1 MIQPALVKSET
12 SVSMLYAAY
21 YVKVRMVRNKT
32 NLPVNLSTHQLIN
45 SSTHQLINSSTHQLV
60 Y

>member
-1 MIQPALVKSET
+1 
-12 SVSMLYAAY
+12 MLYAAY
-21 YVKVRMVRNKT
+21 YVKVRMVRNLA

-45 SSTHQLINSSTHQLV
+45 PSTRLLV